1 MFNVCPASREIKSF
15 TSHSDSSFAYLS
27 LRLSYQFYLN
37 LLCLFRIFSSS
48 SIFPIFFFFR
58 RFYISS
64 FIQLSATLHVS
75 LQCYF
80 ASFFVATFANVHTQN
95 QPKIKQQYYFYH
107 FLLTEIN
114 FSWLENS
121 TRDLPALN
129 FHVLAFFC
137 VSFSLYFNS

>member
-1 MFNVCPASREIKSF
+1 MYTLCPGRLNHSLPTVTLPLHIY
-15 TSHSDSSFAYLS
+15 HSDYHISFIWIFSVYFVSFLP
-27 LRLSYQFYLN
+27 RLSSQ
-37 LLCLFRIFSSS
+37 
-48 SIFPIFFFFR
+48 FFFFFVA
-58 RFYISS
+58 FYISS

-75 LQCYF
+75 VQCYF

-114 FSWLENS
+114 FSWLQNS

>member
-1 MFNVCPASREIKSF
+1 MFNVCPVSREIKSF

-48 SIFPIFFFFR
+48 SIFPIFFFR
-58 RFYISS
+58 RFLHFIFYTTFSDSS
-64 FIQLSATLHVS
+64 CFCPMLFCL
-75 LQCYF
+75 
-80 ASFFVATFANVHTQN
+80 FFVATFANVHTQN

-114 FSWLENS
+114 FSWLQNS